1 MSEFERITFNPK
13 IMMGQACIRGMRVT
27 VALIINLVSC
37 GKLVQEILEEYPSLE
52 AEDIKQSLQYAEW
65 LVRQQRIHPRELQ
78 IRQDD
83 LDSLDKLEFELKE
96 AA

>member
-1 MSEFERITFNPK
+1 MK
-13 IMMGQACIRGMRVT
+13 IKARNYHPCLYPI
-27 VALIINLVSC
+27 LVSC

-78 IRQDD
+78 NTQHY
-83 LDSLDKLEFELKE
+83 
-96 AA
+96 

>member
-13 IMMGQACIRGMRVT
+13 IMMGQACIRGMRIT

-37 GKLVQEILEEYPSLE
+37 NKPVQEILEEYPSLE

-65 LVRQQRIHPRELQ
+65 IVRQQRIHPRELQ
-78 IRQDD
+78 IRPDGFD
-83 LDSLDKLEFELKE
+83 FLDKLELELKE